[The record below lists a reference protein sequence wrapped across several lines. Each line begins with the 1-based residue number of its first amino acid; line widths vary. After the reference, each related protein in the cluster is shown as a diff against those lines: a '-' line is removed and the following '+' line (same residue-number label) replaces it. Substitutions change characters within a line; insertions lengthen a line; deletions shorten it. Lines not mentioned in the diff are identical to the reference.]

1 MRSHLLAALVLAPL
15 CACSMGPGST
25 YATPTGPAATG
36 VAVAE
41 TPLLMAFKVPVCLA
55 RTPLLLPATLASAIV
70 PFSKSK
76 EGSGGDYI
84 ANNAQ
89 ADCGPPY
96 IVTPSQV
103 STEP

>member
-1 MRSHLLAALVLAPL
+1 MKLRLIAVLLMAPL
-15 CACSMGPGST
+15 GACAMGPGGT

-41 TPLLMAFKVPVCLA
+41 TPMLLAFRVPVCLA
-55 RTPLLLPATLASAIV
+55 RTPLLLPAALASAVV
-70 PFSKSK
+70 PFSNSK
-76 EGSGGDYI
+76 EGSGVAYLS
-84 ANNAQ
+84 NNAQ

-96 IVTPSQV
+96 VVTPAQV